1 MSVLARRPRRRR
13 PLVGVVVAVVATP
26 EQVREPA
33 TLGCQCGARQGS
45 HAVNATMSLALRLL
59 DGVEETLHTTSTPS
73 TRHLEEGSAPQ
84 TLPSR
89 HGFFLDF

>member
-59 DGVEETLHTTSTPS
+59 GGVEETLHTTSTPS
-73 TRHLEEGSAPQ
+73 TRHLEEGSAPP